1 MTKKQLIK
9 ELDKI
14 SKCLN
19 GIGGRLIVAS
29 FRDPT
34 VKEAHEMTI
43 RLGIKVDDLINELME
58 DGVAADD

>member
-19 GIGGRLIVAS
+19 GIGGRLVAAS
-29 FRDPT
+29 LNGTAVRD
-34 VKEAHEMTI
+34 AHEMTI
-43 RLGIKVDDLINELME
+43 TLGFEVDNLVNELME

>member
-19 GIGGRLIVAS
+19 GIGGRLVAAS
-29 FRDPT
+29 LNGTAVRD
-34 VKEAHEMTI
+34 AHEMTI